1 MGEKNQGEEESE
13 GRKIYFLETRNN
25 PVMTKLQSKSPV
37 TTKIHLKLS
46 ISTVSTLER
55 NYFHKNFSIEFCPS
69 SFMILRLS
77 CPHWSQEKR
86 MISIDQTKHSNPGA
100 GSKLERHSHGFR
112 TILPCYL
119 KANMFVGLGRRKI
132 PSTKPI
138 FHFNGHLLL

>member
-1 MGEKNQGEEESE
+1 MGEKNQGKEERE
-13 GRKIYFLETRNN
+13 GRKNYFLETRNN
-25 PVMTKLQSKSPV
+25 PAMTR
-37 TTKIHLKLS
+37 TTVQEPSHKIHLKLP

-100 GSKLERHSHGFR
+100 GSKLERQPRVQDKPSLLSQSQHVCW
-112 TILPCYL
+112 L
-119 KANMFVGLGRRKI
+119 RKKKI
-132 PSTKPI
+132 TKYKT
-138 FHFNGHLLL
+138 HFSF